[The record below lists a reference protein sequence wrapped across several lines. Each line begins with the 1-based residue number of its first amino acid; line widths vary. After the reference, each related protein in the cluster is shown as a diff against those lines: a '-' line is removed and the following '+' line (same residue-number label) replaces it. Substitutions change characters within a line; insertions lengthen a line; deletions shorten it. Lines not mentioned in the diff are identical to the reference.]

1 MPKNIIIIGAGG
13 HAKVIADIVLKS
25 GNNLIGFLDDNK
37 AGDTVIG
44 FEVLGRIDKIEE
56 FEDKAEFVI
65 GIGDSYIRKG
75 IAEKYG
81 VKWSTLVHPSACVAI
96 DVFLGEGTVVM
107 ANAVINACTTIRKHC
122 IINSGVIIEH
132 DNTIENYTHIS
143 PNATLCG
150 RVFIGECTHVGAGA
164 TIINGLCVC
173 RDCIIGAGA
182 VVIRDIMDSGKYS
195 GVPAGRM

>member
-37 AGDTVIG
+37 AGDTVVG

-65 GIGDSYIRKG
+65 GIGDSYIRKR

-81 VKWSTLVHPSACVAI
+81 VKWSILVHPSACVASE
-96 DVFLGEGTVVM
+96 VFLGEGTVVM

-150 RVFIGECTHVGAGA
+150 QVFIGECTHVGAGA